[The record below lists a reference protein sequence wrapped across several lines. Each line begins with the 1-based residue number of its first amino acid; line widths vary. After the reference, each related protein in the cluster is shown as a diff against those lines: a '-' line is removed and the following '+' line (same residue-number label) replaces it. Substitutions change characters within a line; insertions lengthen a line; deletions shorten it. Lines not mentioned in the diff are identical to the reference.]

1 MANYK
6 ALLLGDRSR
15 EPLAWEELNAER
27 NQIAN
32 DKAALDALGVLSA
45 ERGDIKEAEEVFRR
59 VLALNADDLTALS
72 DLGVLLAK
80 QGKLKESLSLLNRAF
95 SKNQDIPG
103 LSMNLARVECTLGD
117 GAAARQILTTA
128 MKFCGD
134 LEDIRRLLAQIGTC
148 GAVSQR

>member
-15 EPLAWEELNAER
+15 EPFAWRELNAER
-27 NQIAN
+27 SLIVN

-45 ERGDIKEAEEVFRR
+45 ERGDLKQAEEVFRR

-72 DLGVLLAK
+72 DLGVLLAR
-80 QGKLKESLSLLNRAF
+80 QGKLKESVSLLNRAF
-95 SKNQDIPG
+95 SRNQDIPG

-117 GAAARQILTTA
+117 GAAARQTLTA
-128 MKFCGD
+128 ALKYCGD
-134 LEDIRRLLAQIGTC
+134 LQDIRRLLAQIGSC
-148 GAVSQR
+148 GTDSQR